1 MGWIIGIF
9 VALCLLGL
17 MLGAGKAKPKQLQR
31 TIPACAPAA
40 SKGREYASIYENGEY
55 RPLSSDEVAEMFS
68 IIRDRIKEHRKI
80 SKAVQKLADKLAE
93 TGKLDEAAYAAL
105 STAGADV
112 SRTLAEAEAL
122 YDRLFFERE
131 TASDR
136 YYKLIDDLNEIEA
149 DIESA
154 CVEIVGIKQDI
165 KDGGFFPKK

>member
-1 MGWIIGIF
+1 MEWIIGII
-9 VALCLLGL
+9 VVLCVLGL
-17 MLGAGKAKPKQLQR
+17 MFGGGKGKPKHSPSK
-31 TIPACAPAA
+31 IAADAPAL

-55 RPLSSDEVAEMFS
+55 RPLSADEVAEMFS

-80 SKAVQKLADKLAE
+80 SKAVQKLADKFAE

-105 STAGADV
+105 STAAADV
-112 SRTLAEAEAL
+112 SRTLTEAEAL

-131 TASDR
+131 TASER

-154 CVEIVGIKQDI
+154 REEVIRIKQDSLRH
-165 KDGGFFPKK
+165 